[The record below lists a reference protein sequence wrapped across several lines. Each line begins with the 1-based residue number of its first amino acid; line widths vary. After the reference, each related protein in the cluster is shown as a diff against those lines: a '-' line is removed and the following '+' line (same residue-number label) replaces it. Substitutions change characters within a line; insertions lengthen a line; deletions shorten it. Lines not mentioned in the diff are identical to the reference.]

1 MTDEPPF
8 TFRQA
13 KATQQPKEDA
23 AHAPPAPTPIPAP
36 APGVSK
42 RKRRTKA
49 ELAATREPSRA
60 VMVELSVAID
70 AAAALAPSDA
80 NAFTALVKI
89 LNSQPAA
96 ARRRLAKALGRIFQ

>member
-13 KATQQPKEDA
+13 KTATQQPQEDA
-23 AHAPPAPTPIPAP
+23 AHAPPATPSPVP
-36 APGVSK
+36 PPGASK
-42 RKRRTKA
+42 RKRRSKA
-49 ELAATREPSRA
+49 ELPARP
-60 VMVELSVAID
+60 VMVDITVAID
-70 AAAALAPSDA
+70 AAAALAPADA

-96 ARRRLAKALGRIFQ
+96 ARRRLAKALGRIFA